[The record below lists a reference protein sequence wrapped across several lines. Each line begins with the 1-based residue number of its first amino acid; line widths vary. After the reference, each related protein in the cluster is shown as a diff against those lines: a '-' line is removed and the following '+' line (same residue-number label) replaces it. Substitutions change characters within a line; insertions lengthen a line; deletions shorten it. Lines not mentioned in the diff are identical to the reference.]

1 MILLKRR
8 FDMLNIKNKL
18 IEVENKRP
26 IIYDLIY
33 DNSKINS
40 PVIIFCHGYK
50 GFKDWGCWPIMAES
64 FASRGFAFLKFNFSF
79 NGGTVNNPIDFPD
92 LKAFSENNYS
102 KELSDI
108 NEVIDWVTNEYE
120 NNKALDIENL
130 ILMGHSRGGGIATI
144 FASEDNRIKKL
155 ITLAG
160 VSDYESRFPKEEA
173 FCEWKSR
180 GVYYVKNSR
189 TNQYMPHKFQ
199 FYKDFIENKKRLTIS
214 KSAKRL
220 KIPHLIVHGDN
231 DSSVDFSEALCLNSW
246 SPKGVLCRIKGAN
259 HVFGAK
265 HPWEGTIMPVDLDS
279 VCAKTIDFINN

>member
-1 MILLKRR
+1 
-8 FDMLNIKNKL
+8 
-18 IEVENKRP
+18 
-26 IIYDLIY
+26 
-33 DNSKINS
+33 
-40 PVIIFCHGYK
+40 
-50 GFKDWGCWPIMAES
+50 MAKS
-64 FASRGFAFLKFNFSF
+64 FASKGIAFLKFNFSF
-79 NGGTVNNPIDFPD
+79 NGGTVDNPIDFPD

-144 FASEDNRIKKL
+144 CASEDNRIKKL

-160 VSDYESRFPKEEA
+160 VSDYESRFPKGEA
-173 FCEWKSR
+173 FCEWKSK

-189 TNQYMPHKFQ
+189 TNQDMPHKFQ
-199 FYKDFIENKKRLTIS
+199 FYKDFVENKKRLTIS

-259 HVFGAK
+259 HVFGTK
-265 HPWEGTIMPVDLDS
+265 HPWKGNIMPADLDY

>member
-1 MILLKRR
+1 
-8 FDMLNIKNKL
+8 MLNIKNKL

-79 NGGTVNNPIDFPD
+79 NGGTVNNPTDFPD

-214 KSAKRL
+214 KSRNKRL
-220 KIPHLIVHGDN
+220 IFVGHFFFYV
-231 DSSVDFSEALCLNSW
+231 
-246 SPKGVLCRIKGAN
+246 
-259 HVFGAK
+259 
-265 HPWEGTIMPVDLDS
+265 
-279 VCAKTIDFINN
+279 